1 MFGLVVLLSAAAQY
15 GSGATPPQL
24 ACGGTPPQYGSGA
37 TPPKIIKEMENKS
50 CITGKIPYNISVTL
64 LTGRPVAFREEESI
78 HG

>member
-1 MFGLVVLLSAAAQY
+1 MFGFVLLLSAAAQY
-15 GSGATPPQL
+15 GCSVTLPQL
-24 ACGGTPPQYGSGA
+24 ACSGA

-64 LTGRPVAFREEESI
+64 LTGRPGAFREEESI